1 MLTINL
7 LPHTKKTPTSNRRK
21 QVLLLVLVGVFL
33 GAGLIQSR
41 QMLTAQVNRL
51 SQEKSS
57 KSSTLSKLQEQLIQ
71 IKDFK
76 KKGQEL
82 ETRIHIIRKI
92 RRQQALP
99 VRYLDEIAKYTP
111 REKLWFESLRMDDQ
125 GGITLSGIAL
135 DNQVFARYLQK
146 LRQSPFISDV
156 SLQQTQRKEIQGLH
170 LVAFRCSL
178 LAASEHPEP
187 GENHG

>member
-7 LPHTKKTPTSNRRK
+7 LPHTKKSPTFDRRK
-21 QVLLLVLVGVFL
+21 QVLLVVLVGVLL

-41 QMLTAQVNRL
+41 QMLTAKIHRL
-51 SQEKSS
+51 SQEKTS

-76 KKGQEL
+76 KKLQEL
-82 ETRIHIIRKI
+82 ETRIQIIRKI
-92 RRQQALP
+92 RKQQALP
-99 VRYLDEIAKYTP
+99 VRYLDEIAKYIP
-111 REKLWFESLRMDDQ
+111 REKIWFESLRMDEQ

-156 SLQQTQRKEIQGLH
+156 SLQQTQRKEIQGLR

-178 LAASEHPEP
+178 VATSEHPEP
-187 GENHG
+187 GGSRG